1 MSEGNLRLRNW
12 RGWNLVCCS
21 TGSAS
26 DIGEN
31 EPYVTTRQNSSTHT
45 HHTAVDSKPLSPLAK
60 KVALAAASKAALKA
74 AASAK
79 STTTSPKGRHGS
91 YAGEKAAAL
100 PTPKEKKAALALAK
114 ESKRILKRD
123 KGARIVCLN
132 CGSSNTPQWRMGPT
146 GAFLSLSANNLSP
159 NHFSLPQHEGCHGDA
174 CCKAVESHRRRLAR
188 SRRSGLKEAG

>member
-1 MSEGNLRLRNW
+1 V
-12 RGWNLVCCS
+12 GWDFVCHS

-26 DIGEN
+26 DNGEP
-31 EPYVTTRQNSSTHT
+31 EPFVSARQHSTSTHT
-45 HHTAVDSKPLSPLAK
+45 ATAVDSKPLSPLAK

-74 AASAK
+74 AATAK
-79 STTTSPKGRHGS
+79 STTTSPKGRHGGS
-91 YAGEKAAAL
+91 YGAGEKAAGGAA

-146 GAFLSLSANNLSP
+146 GA
-159 NHFSLPQHEGCHGDA
+159 
-174 CCKAVESHRRRLAR
+174 
-188 SRRSGLKEAG
+188 